1 MNKKSSPNSGSLDM
15 LLDTM
20 CNTFGGVCF
29 IALMVAIISAALPLR
44 VSDEEN
50 QEPVSEQMII
60 NKETARL
67 IRERD
72 EMKVAIEIQK
82 SFLSSNAMDSVGILS
97 KNQFLAAISSN
108 ATEVVKLKK
117 EKLELEDML
126 AKLTTDISYNS
137 REALRLERLLKEL
150 EERLGKPAN
159 MKTRAVRTPV
169 ERELMGYRVITV
181 WIRKNRMYCL
191 HNEIH
196 VDCKTLSGKRGKE
209 FYFQTREYGGYLMDD
224 DFLHSWEYSQLMDML
239 TGKTYLRIYCD
250 SSSFARLCDLRDD
263 WILRRKMYNW
273 YCSDED
279 VLAFVEGYDGKV
291 Q

>member
-20 CNTFGGVCF
+20 SNTFGGVCF
-29 IALMVAIISAALPLR
+29 IALMVAIISAALPSR
-44 VSDEEN
+44 VSDAEN

-82 SFLSSNAMDSVGILS
+82 SFLSSNATDSVGILS
-97 KNQFLAAISSN
+97 KNQFLAVISSN
-108 ATEVVKLKK
+108 ATEVVKLGK
-117 EKLELEDML
+117 EKLELEDAL
-126 AKLTTDISYNS
+126 AKLSTDISYNS

-150 EERLGKPAN
+150 EERLGKPGN
-159 MKTRAVRTPV
+159 MRNRAVRTPV
-169 ERELMGYRVITV
+169 ERELMGYRPITV
-181 WIRKNRMYCL
+181 WIKKNRLFYL
-191 HNEIH
+191 GNENH
-196 VDCKTLSGKRGKE
+196 VACQTLSGKSGKE
-209 FYFQTREYGGYLMDD
+209 YYFKAREFSGYTMDD
-224 DFLHSWEYSQLMDML
+224 DFLYSFEYKQLMDML

-250 SSSFARLCDLRDD
+250 SSSFARLCELRDNL
-263 WILRRKMYNW
+263 ILRRKMYNW